1 MDMSAYGQS
10 DGPDHLKDIL
20 IIEDE
25 ASMATLY
32 EDFFT
37 ELGYVPRIAQTGA
50 EALELLFRD
59 EFSVV
64 ISDLILPDQHGL
76 EIFRRVKKHK
86 LEKVSPAWVM
96 ITGHASFNNAV
107 EVIKEGVDHYFEKP
121 IDLQELEIFVA
132 RCVESYKTRFQN
144 WRYRNREKKQVIQD
158 RLIGRSRHFR
168 EMLSISKIAAAS
180 EATILIRGES
190 GTGKELIAELIH
202 SVSPRSSGSFV
213 KVNCA
218 AIPEN
223 LLEAELFGH
232 EKGAFTDAHRLRKG
246 KFELANGGTI
256 FLDEIGDMTPN
267 LQVKLLRILQEREL
281 ERLGGGETIPLDIR
295 LVAATNCDLEEKIKT
310 GEFREDLYYRI
321 NVITIN
327 VPSLR
332 ERARDDILLLV
343 SHFLTKFNSK
353 NKKLFTEIGEET
365 QDLLARYKWPGNVR
379 ELENVIE
386 RAVVLGTGT
395 ELLPMHLPPTIREQQ
410 PIDEDVIDK
419 ILEQEMSMDTVE
431 RELIKRALE
440 RSGGNISL
448 AARKLGLSRRTLQYR
463 LKEKKYTKNND
474 KAFLDAQT

>member
-1 MDMSAYGQS
+1 MSEASHGHG
-10 DGPDHLKDIL
+10 DNPDHLKNIL

-25 ASMATLY
+25 ASMATVY

-37 ELGYVPRIAQTGA
+37 DMGYRPRIAKTGA
-50 EALELLFRD
+50 EALDLLFKE

-76 EIFRRVKKHK
+76 EIFRKVKKHK

-96 ITGHASFNNAV
+96 ITGHASFSNAV

-121 IDLQELEIFVA
+121 IDLQELEIFVQ
-132 RCVESYKTRFQN
+132 RCVESYTTRFQN
-144 WRYRNREKKQVIQD
+144 WLYRNKEKKQVIQD

-168 EMLSISKIAAAS
+168 DMLSIAKTAAAS

-202 SVSPRSSGSFV
+202 TESPRSDNPFI

-223 LLEAELFGH
+223 LLEAELFGY
-232 EKGAFTDAHRLRKG
+232 EKGAFTDAHKRRQG

-267 LQVKLLRILQEREL
+267 LQVKILRVLQEREL
-281 ERLGGGETIPLDIR
+281 ERLGGIETIPLDLR
-295 LVAATNCDLEEKIKT
+295 LVAATNCDLEEKIAA

-321 NVITIN
+321 NVITVN

-343 SHFLTKFNSK
+343 SHFLRKFNSK
-353 NKKLFTEIGEET
+353 NGKLFKEIAEET
-365 QDLLARYKWPGNVR
+365 QTILARYKWPGNVR

-395 ELLPMHLPPTIREQQ
+395 ELLPAHLPPKIREQQ

-419 ILEQEMSMDTVE
+419 ILEQDMRLETVE
-431 RELIKRALE
+431 MELIKRALE
-440 RSGGNISL
+440 RSKGNVSL

-463 LKEKKYTKNND
+463 MKEKYKLKSEE
-474 KAFLDAQT
+474 KV